1 MTVDFFDTLAP
12 KQKAELTVGFRNL
25 IASAARCGVTLTE
38 NELGALMQAR
48 FEAALT
54 KELNANG

>member
-1 MTVDFFDTLAP
+1 MTVNFFDTLTP
-12 KQKAELTVGFRNL
+12 NQKAELAVGFRDL
-25 IASAARCGVTLTE
+25 IASAARCGVTLSE

-54 KELNANG
+54 KELNVNG